1 MKNLTLIFLALVL
14 GIFVVAPA
22 QSFAMQNSNQQNSDQ
37 TKQDDAK
44 TQQNISGKVS
54 KDGKKFVNDKDNKS
68 SKVDNPNVTKGHE
81 GQEVDLVV
89 VVDPDTNEIHIIS
102 LEPESPK

>member
-1 MKNLTLIFLALVL
+1 MKNLTLIFLVLAL

-54 KDGKKFVNDKDNKS
+54 KDGKKFVNDKDSKS
-68 SKVDNPNVTKGHE
+68 WKVDNPDMTKGHE
-81 GQEVDLVV
+81 GQQVAMIV
-89 VVDPDTNEIHIIS
+89 VVDPETNEIHIIS